1 MRKVYQTLKYII
13 PLLLIGYFFVDRY
26 TNPYQRIYRY
36 IERHCSFGV
45 VDTCYID
52 MEKAL
57 GVKYDLIYHFTGN
70 LHPYPELIAQD
81 LRLPYSGRGLGD
93 NEERIIL
100 VRDDK
105 VVYERTFEPPYYYGW
120 GFGWDAIENFPFREK
135 IFTVTIQYGK
145 FDKEKQMYEYRYVLL
160 PKRP

>member
-1 MRKVYQTLKYII
+1 MKKVYRALKYII
-13 PLLLIGYFFVDRY
+13 PLLLISYILVERY
-26 TNPYQRIYRY
+26 TNPYQRIYRH

-52 MEKAL
+52 LEEVL

-70 LHPYPELIAQD
+70 LHPYPELIAKN

-100 VRDDK
+100 VRGDK
-105 VVYERTFEPPYYYGW
+105 VVFEGTFEPPYYYGW
-120 GFGWDAIENFPFREK
+120 GFGWEAIENFPFREK
-135 IFTVTIQYGK
+135 IFAVTIQYGE
-145 FDKEKQMYEYRYVLL
+145 FDEKRQKQKYRYILS
-160 PKRP
+160 PKRL